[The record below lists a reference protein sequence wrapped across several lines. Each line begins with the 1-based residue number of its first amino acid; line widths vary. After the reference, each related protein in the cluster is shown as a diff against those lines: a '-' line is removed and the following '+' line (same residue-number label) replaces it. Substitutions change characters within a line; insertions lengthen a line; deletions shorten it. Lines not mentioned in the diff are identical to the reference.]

1 MEFTKQNQTVETGL
15 FGKIKKTPIFFGS
28 KWFATEIEVN
38 GKSNSSEIEKSMDEF
53 KASGYAYLVAKG
65 SSPFLLLE
73 RMKQTNV
80 TFSRGV
86 ERIKIMKNKL
96 GYYTV
101 QFSLNG
107 QSNLYR
113 FYCEDTLKKWCL
125 EANEMDK
132 GCLGFA
138 LDDL

>member
-1 MEFTKQNQTVETGL
+1 MDFKKHSQTVETGL
-15 FGKIKKTPIFFGS
+15 FGEIKKTPIFFGS
-28 KWFATEIEVN
+28 QWFATEIEIN
-38 GKSNSSEIEKSMDEF
+38 GKSNTSEIEKSMNEF

-65 SSPFLLLE
+65 DSPFQLLE
-73 RMKQTNV
+73 RMKQTNAK
-80 TFSRGV
+80 FSRGV

-101 QFSLNG
+101 QFSLNS

-113 FYCEDTLKKWCL
+113 FYCEDTLRKWCL

-138 LDDL
+138 LEDL

>member
-1 MEFTKQNQTVETGL
+1 MEFQKQNQTVETGL
-15 FGKIKKTPIFFGS
+15 FGEIKKTPIFFGS

-38 GKSNSSEIEKSMDEF
+38 GKSNISEIKKSMNEF
-53 KASGYAYLVAKG
+53 KASGYAFLVAKG
-65 SSPFLLLE
+65 DSPFQLLE
-73 RMKQTNV
+73 RMKRENAK
-80 TFSRGV
+80 FSRGAQ
-86 ERIKIMKNKL
+86 RIKIMKNKL

-101 QFSLNG
+101 QFSLNS
-107 QSNLYR
+107 QSHLYR
-113 FYCEDTLKKWCL
+113 FYCEDTLRKWCL

>member
-1 MEFTKQNQTVETGL
+1 MDFKKHSQTVETGL
-15 FGKIKKTPIFFGS
+15 FGEIKKTRIFFGS

-38 GKSNSSEIEKSMDEF
+38 GKSNASEIKKSMNEF

-65 SSPFLLLE
+65 DSPFQLLE
-73 RMKQTNV
+73 RMKQTNA

-86 ERIKIMKNKL
+86 ERIKIMENKL
-96 GYYTV
+96 GYFTV
-101 QFSLNG
+101 QFSLN
-107 QSNLYR
+107 SESHLYR
-113 FYCEDTLKKWCL
+113 FYCEDTLRKWCL
-125 EANEMDK
+125 EANEVDK